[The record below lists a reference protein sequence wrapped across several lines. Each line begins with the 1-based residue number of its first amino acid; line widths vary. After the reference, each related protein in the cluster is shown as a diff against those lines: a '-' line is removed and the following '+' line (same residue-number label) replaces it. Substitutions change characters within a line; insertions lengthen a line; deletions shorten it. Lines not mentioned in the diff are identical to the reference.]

1 MEDIKQAYERLMQS
15 EAFCTGE
22 KGEDAYLS
30 SFSLMAETNKIE
42 SSPWQIDYFSPS
54 AGKMTSF
61 LMKENIEVRPDQAML
76 GGGSKPIEMDSVKL
90 EFREAFAKAEASLK
104 AKLNEPSQS
113 IIAVLQNRNR
123 HMWIVTFITPSM
135 KVACIEIDAQTGD
148 VISEKAGSFT
158 A

>member
-1 MEDIKQAYERLMQS
+1 MEDIKEAYERLMQS

-22 KGEDAYLS
+22 KGEDSYLS
-30 SFSLMAETNKIE
+30 SFSLMAETNKLE
-42 SSPWQIDYFSPS
+42 AAKWQIDYFSPS

-61 LMKENIEVRPDQAML
+61 LMKDIIEVRPDQAIL
-76 GGGSKPIEMDSVKL
+76 GGGSKPIEMDAVKV
-90 EFREAFAKAEASLK
+90 EFKEAFAKAEASLK
-104 AKLNEPSQS
+104 SSLNETSQS
-113 IIAVLQNRNR
+113 IIAVLQNRNT
-123 HMWIVTFITPSM
+123 HMWIITFITTSM